1 MQENK
6 ELYQRENGEW
16 ALYTDLITCSHNG
29 LQETKYTDDV
39 AHYEVFRI
47 LYPAFVINSVQELQY
62 DPEQL
67 ARLAEVQGLEYK
79 DYDEI
84 YDYVMHGNLRID
96 SKVFAAKIAEQN
108 RADIDYL
115 SIMTGVDL

>member
-16 ALYTDLITCSHNG
+16 ALYPYLITCTDKG
-29 LQETKYTDDV
+29 VREQKFTDDV
-39 AHYEVFRI
+39 AHYEAFRM
-47 LYPAFVINSVQELQY
+47 LYPAFVINSVQEMKY
-62 DPEQL
+62 TPDQL

-79 DYDEI
+79 HYDEI

-96 SKVFAAKIAEQN
+96 SKVFAVKIAEQN

-115 SIMTGVDL
+115 SIMTEVEL